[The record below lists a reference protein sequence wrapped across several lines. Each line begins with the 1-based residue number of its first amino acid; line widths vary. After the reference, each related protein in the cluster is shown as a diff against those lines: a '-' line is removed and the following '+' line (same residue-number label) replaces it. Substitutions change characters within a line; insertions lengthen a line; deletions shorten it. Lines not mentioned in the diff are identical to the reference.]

1 MHFGSAGFSSAV
13 MCCSACFAVFQTST
27 SEVTWIAPLP
37 LSNTVSAWPVSV
49 SFE

>member
-1 MHFGSAGFSSAV
+1 MHFGSAGFSSAF

-27 SEVTWIAPLP
+27 SETIWKPPLP
-37 LSNTVSAWPVSV
+37 LSKTDSACPVIV